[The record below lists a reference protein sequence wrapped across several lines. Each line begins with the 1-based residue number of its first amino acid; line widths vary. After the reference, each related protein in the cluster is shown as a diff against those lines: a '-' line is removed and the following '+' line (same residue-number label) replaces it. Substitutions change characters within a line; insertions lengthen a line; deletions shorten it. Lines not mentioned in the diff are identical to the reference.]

1 MAIQFPESELI
12 LQKDGSIYHLGLRP
26 DELAPTII
34 TVGDPDRVN
43 SVSKHFDEIIVKK
56 QHREFITHTGRIGNL
71 PISVISTGIGTDNID
86 IVFNEMDALLNID
99 FSTRTTKPILTSAT
113 IIRIGTTGSLREDL
127 PVDSIVKSAFAIG
140 LDNLMHFYKRESTAE
155 IESILDS
162 FKASVP
168 HLPIIPY
175 YAEADEDLLEKIG
188 PDWRRGITLT
198 CPGFYAPQGRILR
211 YEATVADILSKAG
224 NWQIHDLQVTNFEME
239 TAGIYGLASLLRHKA
254 LSISAV
260 VANRVRKEFSKN
272 ANKTVNDLI
281 IKTLDQVIKHKQ

>member
-26 DELAPTII
+26 DELASTII

-43 SVSKHFDEIIVKK
+43 SVSKHFDEIRVKK

-99 FSTRTTKPILTSAT
+99 FSTRSAKPMLTSAT

-140 LDNLMHFYKRESTAE
+140 LDNLMHFYKREITSE

-168 HLPIIPY
+168 NLPISPY
-175 YAEADEDLLEKIG
+175 HAAADKDLLERIG
-188 PDWRRGITLT
+188 PDWRQGITLT

-211 YEATVADILSKAG
+211 YEATIDDILGKAG
-224 NWQIHDLQVTNFEME
+224 NWEIHDQQVTNFEME
-239 TAGIYGLASLLRHKA
+239 TAGIYGLSSLLGHKA

-260 VANRVRKEFSKN
+260 VANRVRKEFSQN

-281 IKTLDQVIKHKQ
+281 IKTLDQVIKIKQ